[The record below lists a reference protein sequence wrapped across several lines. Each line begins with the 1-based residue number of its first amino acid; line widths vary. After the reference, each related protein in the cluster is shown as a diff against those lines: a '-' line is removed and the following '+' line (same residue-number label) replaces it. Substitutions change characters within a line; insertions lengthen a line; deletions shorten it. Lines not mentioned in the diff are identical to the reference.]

1 MWLSKGIL
9 SVAAGIS
16 LVSWS
21 KGPGFVFRWGEP
33 LDGVGKLK
41 PGGSFWEKG
50 KKRVSLVV

>member
-1 MWLSKGIL
+1 ML
-9 SVAAGIS
+9 VEE
-16 LVSWS
+16 VSWS

-33 LDGVGKLK
+33 LDGVGKLE